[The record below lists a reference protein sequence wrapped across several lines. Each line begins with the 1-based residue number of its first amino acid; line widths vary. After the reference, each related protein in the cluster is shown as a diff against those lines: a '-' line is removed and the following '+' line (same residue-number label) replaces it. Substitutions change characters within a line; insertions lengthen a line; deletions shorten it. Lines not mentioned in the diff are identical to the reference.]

1 MSLLKKQRAAEYS
14 VTRFRS
20 NRPPP
25 QLCTPPSFPPSL
37 SVRLSNFFEASV
49 SEELNKTAVKPSR
62 RERRWQVKSF
72 FSCLFFIF
80 FSFFLHSGFKTPT
93 LALSSRWYFV
103 RTKWGSGRGEG
114 AGSCLW
120 QVGSCYY
127 QSEMTI
133 KRPLTLPVLPV
144 AFTVPV
150 TG

>member
-1 MSLLKKQRAAEYS
+1 M
-14 VTRFRS
+14 
-20 NRPPP
+20 
-25 QLCTPPSFPPSL
+25 
-37 SVRLSNFFEASV
+37 

-72 FSCLFFIF
+72 FFPASLFFLA
-80 FSFFLHSGFKTPT
+80 SSCT
-93 LALSSRWYFV
+93 LASKHPLLRYRLGVIASEQSGEAGV
-103 RTKWGSGRGEG
+103 GEEGGGSTLR
-114 AGSCLW
+114 

-133 KRPLTLPVLPV
+133 KRPLTLPALPV